1 MNVVILSYGPSRVTL
16 GAVKR
21 ARRIAHGD
29 PLWVVAVS
37 ETGVRRL
44 DVSGVRLASELGTAG
59 LKEVLE
65 HMQGPVLVA
74 HDDVAVTPEAASG
87 MAAEL
92 ARRGGIVVSYSNDVG
107 TDHFIGTLPPAA
119 RAAGRLAELARTATS
134 SEIARFRPTVV
145 VADPEELAV
154 LVETRIVDPRLTIA
168 DPRLRVTAAAAVV
181 AHDGVCVSRLLAP
194 EGPDGRPL
202 LVASL
207 IVKDEE
213 ETLGDCLASLTGL
226 VDRIEVCD
234 TGSSDRT
241 VEIARRFGANV
252 SHIPWRD
259 DFGWARTE
267 ALERCRDAHYALVLD
282 ADERIRCDDPT
293 LVRRVLA
300 TYRREYP
307 AYSIEVHNWASPDG
321 SRVSSVLRSVR
332 IFRAEGTRYVGA
344 LHEMPVADDRPD
356 EPLAGGRLDLVSLVH
371 LGYQADFVDQRG
383 KKDRNLAI
391 AREAYERTP
400 SFKTRVE
407 YARSLRLAGAPPEE
421 ILAVLGDVEDE
432 LEDVEPAGA
441 AFLQAMAAL
450 AHLDAGRPEEA
461 LRLGRRALDIV
472 PADDGAAAVVAEA
485 TRRLDRP
492 DVLVAAARHRRD
504 SRSVRPLYVVEG
516 NELIFSNRLVWALV
530 ATGDLDA
537 AYAEARWLLGRDPE
551 SFDEWET
558 LVDALAGMPGG
569 IQALFALVLED
580 PTGRWVRPSLARLG
594 GEQTAELCHA
604 YLVEGGTAGDAVTA
618 GMLGAAAAGRG
629 DLVAE
634 FCRYLHLLDGAERAD
649 LVALVEARGM
659 ALPAGAV

>member
-21 ARRIAHGD
+21 ARRIANGD

-59 LKEVLE
+59 LKEALE

-107 TDHFIGTLPPAA
+107 TDHFIGTLPPSA

-134 SEIARFRPTVV
+134 SEVARFRPTVV

-168 DPRLRVTAAAAVV
+168 DPRLRVTTAAAVV
-181 AHDGVCVSRLLAP
+181 AHDGICVSRLLAP

-267 ALERCRDAHYALVLD
+267 ALERCRDAHYVLALD
-282 ADERIRCDDPT
+282 ADERARCDDPV
-293 LVRRVLA
+293 LLRRYLA
-300 TYRREYP
+300 TYRHEYE
-307 AYSIEVHNWASPDG
+307 AFSSEVYNWASSDG
-321 SRVSSVLRSVR
+321 SKVSSVIRSVR
-332 IFRAEGTRYVGA
+332 IFRAAGTRFVGA
-344 LHEMPVADDRPD
+344 LHEVLVDDKAPA
-356 EPLAGGRLDLVSLVH
+356 EPLVGVNLDVISFDH
-371 LGYQADFVDQRG
+371 LGYQERLVHGRD
-383 KKDRNLAI
+383 KKRRNLGI
-391 AREAYERTP
+391 ARAQYEAAP
-400 SFKTRVE
+400 DFKTAID
-407 YARSLRLAGAPPEE
+407 YARSLRLAGAEPGR
-421 ILAVLGDVEDE
+421 VLELLEGVEDG
-432 LEDVEPAGA
+432 LEGA
-441 AFLQAMAAL
+441 RDAVVAYFLGMKAL
-450 AHLDAGRPEEA
+450 ALYDLGRDEQA
-461 LRLGRRALDIV
+461 LRVARTALDIV

-485 TRRLDRP
+485 ARRLDRP
-492 DVLVAAARHRRD
+492 EVLVAAARHRRD

-516 NELIFSNRLVWALV
+516 NEYIFSNRLIWALV

-537 AYAEARWLLGRDPE
+537 AYAEARWLLGRNPE

-558 LVDALAGMPGG
+558 LVEALVGMPGG

-604 YLVEGGTAGDAVTA
+604 YLAEGGVAAEAVAAGL
-618 GMLGAAAAGRG
+618 LGAAAAGRP
-629 DLVAE
+629 DLVDKLVG
-634 FCRYLHLLDGAERAD
+634 YLHLLEEDQRAA
-649 LVALVEARGM
+649 LIAKLVERGYSIFVGV
-659 ALPAGAV
+659 P

>member
-21 ARRIAHGD
+21 ARRIANGD
-29 PLWVVAVS
+29 DPEGVAVS

-59 LKEVLE
+59 LKEALE

-74 HDDVAVTPEAASG
+74 HDDVAVTPEAASE

-119 RAAGRLAELARTATS
+119 RAGGRLAELARTATS

-154 LVETRIVDPRLTIA
+154 LVETRVVDPRLTIA

-267 ALERCRDAHYALVLD
+267 ALERCRDAHYVLALD
-282 ADERIRCDDPT
+282 ADERARCDDPV
-293 LVRRVLA
+293 LLRRYLA
-300 TYRREYP
+300 TYRHEYE
-307 AYSIEVHNWASPDG
+307 AFSSEVYNWASSDG
-321 SRVSSVLRSVR
+321 SKVSSVIRSVR
-332 IFRAEGTRYVGA
+332 IFRAAGTRFVGA
-344 LHEMPVADDRPD
+344 LHEVLVDDKAPA
-356 EPLAGGRLDLVSLVH
+356 EPLVGVNLDVISFDH
-371 LGYQADFVDQRG
+371 LGYQERLVHGRD
-383 KKDRNLAI
+383 KKRRNLGI
-391 AREAYERTP
+391 ARAQYEAAP
-400 SFKTRVE
+400 DFKTAID
-407 YARSLRLAGAPPEE
+407 YARSLRLAGAEPGR
-421 ILAVLGDVEDE
+421 VLELLEGVEDG
-432 LEDVEPAGA
+432 LEGA
-441 AFLQAMAAL
+441 RDAVVAYFLGMKAL
-450 AHLDAGRPEEA
+450 ALYDLGRDEQA
-461 LRLGRRALDIV
+461 LRVARTALDIV

-485 TRRLDRP
+485 ARRLDRP
-492 DVLVAAARHRRD
+492 EVLVAAARHRRD

-516 NELIFSNRLVWALV
+516 NEYIFSNRLIWALV

-537 AYAEARWLLGRDPE
+537 AYAEARWLLGRNPE

-558 LVDALAGMPGG
+558 LVEALVGMPGG

-604 YLVEGGTAGDAVTA
+604 YLAEGGVAAEAVAAGL
-618 GMLGAAAAGRG
+618 LGAAAAGRP
-629 DLVAE
+629 DLVDKLVG
-634 FCRYLHLLDGAERAD
+634 YLHLLEEDQRAA
-649 LVALVEARGM
+649 LIAKLVERGYSIFVGV
-659 ALPAGAV
+659 P

>member
-21 ARRIAHGD
+21 ARRIANGD

-59 LKEVLE
+59 LKEALE

-107 TDHFIGTLPPAA
+107 TDHFIGTLPPSA

-134 SEIARFRPTVV
+134 SEVARFRPTVV

-154 LVETRIVDPRLTIA
+154 LVETRVVDPRLTIA

-267 ALERCRDAHYALVLD
+267 ALERCRDAHYVLALD
-282 ADERIRCDDPT
+282 ADERARCDDPV
-293 LVRRVLA
+293 LLRRYLA
-300 TYRREYP
+300 TYRHEYE
-307 AYSIEVHNWASPDG
+307 AFSSEVYNWASSDG
-321 SRVSSVLRSVR
+321 SKVSSVIRSVR
-332 IFRAEGTRYVGA
+332 IFRAAGTRFVGA
-344 LHEMPVADDRPD
+344 LHEVLVDDKAPA
-356 EPLAGGRLDLVSLVH
+356 EPLVGVNLDVISFDH
-371 LGYQADFVDQRG
+371 LGYQERLVHGRD
-383 KKDRNLAI
+383 KKRRNLGI
-391 AREAYERTP
+391 ARAQYEAAP
-400 SFKTRVE
+400 DFKTAID
-407 YARSLRLAGAPPEE
+407 YARSLRLAGAEPGR
-421 ILAVLGDVEDE
+421 VLELLEGVEDG
-432 LEDVEPAGA
+432 LEGA
-441 AFLQAMAAL
+441 RDAVVAYFLGMKAL
-450 AHLDAGRPEEA
+450 ALYDLGRDEQA
-461 LRLGRRALDIV
+461 LRVARTALDIV

-485 TRRLDRP
+485 ARRLDRP
-492 DVLVAAARHRRD
+492 EVLVAAARHRRD

-516 NELIFSNRLVWALV
+516 NEYIFSNRLIWALV

-537 AYAEARWLLGRDPE
+537 AYAEARWLLGRNPE

-558 LVDALAGMPGG
+558 LVEALVGMPGG

-604 YLVEGGTAGDAVTA
+604 YLAEGGVAAEAVAAGL
-618 GMLGAAAAGRG
+618 LGAAAAGRP
-629 DLVAE
+629 DLVDKLVG
-634 FCRYLHLLDGAERAD
+634 YLHLLEEDQRAA
-649 LVALVEARGM
+649 LIAKLVERGYSIFVGV
-659 ALPAGAV
+659 P

>member
-21 ARRIAHGD
+21 ARRIANGD

-59 LKEVLE
+59 LKEALE

-107 TDHFIGTLPPAA
+107 TDHFIGTLPPSA

-134 SEIARFRPTVV
+134 SEVARFRPTVV

-267 ALERCRDAHYALVLD
+267 ALERCRDAHYVLALD
-282 ADERIRCDDPT
+282 ADERARCDDPV
-293 LVRRVLA
+293 LLRRYLA
-300 TYRREYP
+300 TYRHEYE
-307 AYSIEVHNWASPDG
+307 AFSSEVYNWASSDG
-321 SRVSSVLRSVR
+321 SKVSSVIRSVR
-332 IFRAEGTRYVGA
+332 IFRAAGTRFVGA
-344 LHEMPVADDRPD
+344 LHEVLVDDKAPA
-356 EPLAGGRLDLVSLVH
+356 EPLVGVNLDVISFDH
-371 LGYQADFVDQRG
+371 LGYQERLVHGRD
-383 KKDRNLAI
+383 KKRRNLGI
-391 AREAYERTP
+391 ARAQYEAAP
-400 SFKTRVE
+400 DFKTAID
-407 YARSLRLAGAPPEE
+407 YARSLRLAGAEPGR
-421 ILAVLGDVEDE
+421 VLELLEGVEDG
-432 LEDVEPAGA
+432 LEGA
-441 AFLQAMAAL
+441 RDAVVAYFLGMKAL
-450 AHLDAGRPEEA
+450 ALYDLGRDEQA
-461 LRLGRRALDIV
+461 LRVARTALDIV

-485 TRRLDRP
+485 ARRLDRP
-492 DVLVAAARHRRD
+492 EVLVAAARHRRD

-516 NELIFSNRLVWALV
+516 NEYIFSNRLIWALV

-537 AYAEARWLLGRDPE
+537 AYAEARWLLGRNPE

-558 LVDALAGMPGG
+558 LVEALVGMPGG

-604 YLVEGGTAGDAVTA
+604 YLAEGGVAAEAVAAGL
-618 GMLGAAAAGRG
+618 LGAAAAGRP
-629 DLVAE
+629 DLVDKLVG
-634 FCRYLHLLDGAERAD
+634 YLHLLEEDQRAA
-649 LVALVEARGM
+649 LIAKLVERGYSIFVGV
-659 ALPAGAV
+659 P